1 MGNECLER
9 VFKVEILGVIFDER
23 LIFDEPINYISK
35 KLNQRIGLLSRLRHF
50 LSEKTLIIVYNAI
63 VLPILDY
70 SLILFGFTYDIHM
83 NRLIV
88 LQKKALRVLTF
99 SRLDASSEPIF
110 KRLKV
115 ISLKERLVYNS
126 LIYIFKAL
134 HSLSSINSGNYFR
147 NKTKRSSVRNENKF
161 QLDIPSTRLTV
172 FKNTIFVKGVELYN
186 AIDVK
191 FRSVKKFVRI
201 C

>member
-1 MGNECLER
+1 
-9 VFKVEILGVIFDER
+9 
-23 LIFDEPINYISK
+23 
-35 KLNQRIGLLSRLRHF
+35 
-50 LSEKTLIIVYNAI
+50 
-63 VLPILDY
+63 
-70 SLILFGFTYDIHM
+70 M

-161 QLDIPSTRLTV
+161 QLEIPSNG
-172 FKNTIFVKGVELYN
+172 F
-186 AIDVK
+186 
-191 FRSVKKFVRI
+191 
-201 C
+201 